1 MAPARDST
9 EEGPAEERYRELAE
23 QLPVGL
29 LCCRDGRITYINPAG
44 REMLGVTS
52 LDEVASRPFLDFI
65 HPDSRSLAETRGRV
79 LQSGSSLPGTVR
91 QRLLRADGTTVDI
104 EVMTVGFEDCAGRG
118 IYSLA
123 VDITD
128 RLRAEEALQKSEA
141 RWRSLVHNAS
151 DIVALLNPDGTL
163 EYATPAAERLLGYA
177 ADSNEGHNLA
187 EFIHPDDLTEV
198 ATVFAQLVET
208 PGGQTRTEFRVA
220 RRDGSWCWVESLATN
235 RLADPLV
242 NGIVCNVRDVSD
254 RKAGEEALRRQAT
267 HDALTG
273 LPNRV
278 ALTTA
283 LDAASKQRGSPGA
296 LLLVDL
302 DGFKDIND
310 GLGHDVGD
318 RVLQEMARRLRA
330 RTRSSDVVARL
341 GGDEFA
347 LWLTGIERREQAT
360 AVAESILGG
369 LREPVD
375 IDGTLLYL
383 AASIGVAHRPE
394 HGEDGT
400 ALLQAA
406 DVAMYRAKEQGMAW
420 AVYTTGDQ
428 EQHRHRLTLLSELR
442 QALDRGEVDVHFQ
455 PKLELATGTVLGV
468 EALVRCTLPTLGSV
482 EPEEF
487 IPLVERT
494 GLIRPLTAHI
504 LRLALRQCARWRAE
518 GMPLSIA
525 VNLSASSL
533 RDPGLVTTV
542 RTALAESG
550 VPAACLTLEITE
562 TALAEGT
569 AMAMR
574 AMSDLRRQGIRLA
587 IDDLG
592 IGYSSM
598 AYLKRL
604 PINEVKIDKSL
615 IIDLNTDRDRAIVKS
630 LVDLG
635 HSLGLTV
642 VAEGV
647 ETAAAADTLTTL
659 GCDLAQGYFYCPPQP
674 GSVLTGWLLDRLVK
688 EGRTFTA

>member
-1 MAPARDST
+1 VTGAT
-9 EEGPAEERYRELAE
+9 EPGEREPAEERYRDLAE
-23 QLPVGL
+23 RLPVGL
-29 LCCRDGRITYINPAG
+29 MCSREGRITYLNPAG
-44 REMLGVTS
+44 LEMLGVLS
-52 LDEVASRPFLDFI
+52 LDEVVSRPLLDFI
-65 HPDSRSLAETRGRV
+65 HPDLRPLAEYRGQV
-79 LQSGSSLPGTVR
+79 FLSGGSIPGTVR
-91 QRLLRADGTTVDI
+91 QRLLRPDGTTTDI
-104 EVMTVGFEDCAGRG
+104 EAMTVAFEDSAGKG

-128 RLRAEEALQKSEA
+128 RLRAEEALHESEG
-141 RWRSLVHNAS
+141 RWRSLVQNAS
-151 DIVALLNPDGTL
+151 DIVALLSPDGTL
-163 EYATPAAERLLGYA
+163 RYATPAAERLLGYA
-177 ADSNEGHNLA
+177 ADSNEGHSLA
-187 EFIHPDDLTEV
+187 EFVHPDDLTEV

-220 RRDGSWCWVESLATN
+220 RQDGSWCWVESLATN
-235 RLADPLV
+235 RLADPWV
-242 NGIVCNVRDVSD
+242 NGIVCNVRDVSE
-254 RKAGEEALRRQAT
+254 RKASEEALRHQAT

-278 ALTTA
+278 ALTNA
-283 LDAASKQRGSPGA
+283 LDLASKHRGSPGA

-318 RVLQEMARRLRA
+318 RVLQEMARRLHA
-330 RTRSSDVVARL
+330 RTRSNDVVARL

-347 LWLTGIERREQAT
+347 LWLTGIERRDQAT
-360 AVAESILGG
+360 AVAESILGA

-375 IDGTLLYL
+375 VDGTLLYL

-442 QALDRGEVDVHFQ
+442 QALDLGEVDVHFQ
-455 PKLELATGTVLGV
+455 PKVELATGIVLGV

-482 EPEEF
+482 EPEDF

-494 GLIRPLTAHI
+494 GLIRPLTAHV
-504 LRLALRQCARWRAE
+504 LRLALMQCARWRAE
-518 GMPLSIA
+518 GLPLSMA
-525 VNLSASSL
+525 VNLSASCL
-533 RDPGLVTTV
+533 RDPDLVSTV
-542 RTALAESG
+542 RNALEEAG

-562 TALAEGT
+562 TALADGT
-569 AMAMR
+569 LAATR
-574 AMSDLRRQGIRLA
+574 ALADLRRQGIRLA
-587 IDDLG
+587 VDDLG

-604 PINEVKIDKSL
+604 PLNEVKIDKSL
-615 IIDLNTDRDRAIVKS
+615 ITDLNTDRDRAIVRS
-630 LVDLG
+630 LVELG

-647 ETAAAADTLTTL
+647 ENAEIAATLAAL
-659 GCDLAQGYFYCPPQP
+659 GCDLAQGYFYCRPQP
-674 GSVLTGWLLDRLVK
+674 GSTLTGWLLDRLPGH
-688 EGRTFTA
+688 ERTFSA

>member
-1 MAPARDST
+1 
-9 EEGPAEERYRELAE
+9 
-23 QLPVGL
+23 
-29 LCCRDGRITYINPAG
+29 
-44 REMLGVTS
+44 
-52 LDEVASRPFLDFI
+52 
-65 HPDSRSLAETRGRV
+65 
-79 LQSGSSLPGTVR
+79 
-91 QRLLRADGTTVDI
+91 
-104 EVMTVGFEDCAGRG
+104 
-118 IYSLA
+118 
-123 VDITD
+123 
-128 RLRAEEALQKSEA
+128 
-141 RWRSLVHNAS
+141 
-151 DIVALLNPDGTL
+151 
-163 EYATPAAERLLGYA
+163 
-177 ADSNEGHNLA
+177 
-187 EFIHPDDLTEV
+187 
-198 ATVFAQLVET
+198 VFTQLVET

-220 RRDGSWCWVESLATN
+220 RQDGSWCWVESLATN
-235 RLADPLV
+235 RLADPWV

-254 RKAGEEALRRQAT
+254 RKASEEALRHQAT

-278 ALTTA
+278 ALTNA
-283 LDAASKQRGSPGA
+283 LDAASKHRGSPGA

-318 RVLQEMARRLRA
+318 RVLQEMARRLHA

-347 LWLTGIERREQAT
+347 LWLTGVERRDQAT
-360 AVAESILGG
+360 AVAESILGA

-442 QALDRGEVDVHFQ
+442 QALDLGEVDVHFQ
-455 PKLELATGTVLGV
+455 PKVELATGIVLGV

-482 EPEEF
+482 EPEDF

-494 GLIRPLTAHI
+494 GLIRPLTAHV
-504 LRLALRQCARWRAE
+504 LRLALTQCARWRAE
-518 GMPLSIA
+518 GLPLSMA
-525 VNLSASSL
+525 VNLSASCL
-533 RDPGLVTTV
+533 RDPGLVNTV
-542 RTALAESG
+542 RNALDEAG

-562 TALAEGT
+562 TALADGT
-569 AMAMR
+569 PVAMR
-574 AMSDLRRQGIRLA
+574 TMSDLRRQGIRLA
-587 IDDLG
+587 VDDLG

-604 PINEVKIDKSL
+604 PLNEVKIDKSL
-615 IIDLNTDRDRAIVKS
+615 ITDLNTDRDRAIVRS
-630 LVDLG
+630 LVELG

-647 ETAAAADTLTTL
+647 ENGEIAATLADL
-659 GCDLAQGYFYCPPQP
+659 GCDLAQGYFYCRPQP
-674 GSVLTGWLLDRLVK
+674 GSTLTGWLLDRLPGN
-688 EGRTFTA
+688 ERTFSG